1 MVGRP
6 TKILVLE
13 MIYKYV
19 SEHPGC
25 RPSHA
30 AQGVGLDPRN
40 FDSRL
45 ASMPRVGLLLSEDG
59 RGRLFPHSRHG
70 VLSTWLLEYGNA
82 L

>member
-6 TKILVLE
+6 VKILVLE
-13 MIYKYV
+13 RIYKYV

-30 AQGVGLDPRN
+30 AQAVGLDPRN
-40 FDSRL
+40 LDGRL
-45 ASMPRVGLLLSEDG
+45 ASMARAGLLLSEDG

-70 VLSTWLLEYGNA
+70 ILSNWLLENM
-82 L
+82 